1 MARIYN
7 MHEAK
12 TQLSRLVQL
21 VLAGEEVLIGRA
33 GEPVVK
39 LVPCVPLG
47 ARQPGSARGRIVV
60 DPSFDEPLPDDVM
73 AEWLRPLS

>member
-1 MARIYN
+1 MAKIFN

-39 LVPCVPLG
+39 LVPCVPVG
-47 ARQPGSARGRIVV
+47 ARHPGSARGRIVIH
-60 DPSFDEPLPDDVM
+60 PSFDEPLPDDVM
-73 AEWLRPLS
+73 AEWAKPLE

>member
-1 MARIYN
+1 MGRIYN

-21 VLAGEEVLIGRA
+21 VLAGEEVLIARA
-33 GEPVVK
+33 GKPVVK
-39 LVPCVPLG
+39 LVPCVPVD

-60 DPSFDEPLPDDVM
+60 HPSFDEPLPDDVM
-73 AEWLRPLS
+73 AEWFRPLS

>member
-1 MARIYN
+1 MAKIFN

-21 VLAGEEVLIGRA
+21 VLAGEKVMIERA
-33 GEPVVK
+33 GEPMVK
-39 LVPCVPLG
+39 LVPCVPIG

-60 DPSFDEPLPDDVM
+60 HPSFDEPLPDDVM
-73 AEWLRPLS
+73 AEWTEPLT